1 MYSKKNEIS
10 DKLKEKNKIEEQEE
24 YRKKLMIFDMDTPI
38 NIDEDK
44 LNLLIR
50 IKKELKEMKAFLI
63 SCNNYDINLVD
74 YKKLYRRFEELYTL
88 HSLLRSDLKLDI
100 KDMNIEEWFTIDG
113 IIGMLEDTPSYLL
126 KQKETEY
133 YEINYIAGSMI
144 NPYITLASVYDK
156 SINSYLNVYGND
168 NEIERKLNELIFEE
182 KDDSIRLTNVK
193 ELTGEDLKKVEL
205 INQYFPTKI
214 KNYKKK

>member
-1 MYSKKNEIS
+1 
-10 DKLKEKNKIEEQEE
+10 
-24 YRKKLMIFDMDTPI
+24 MIFDMDTPI

-113 IIGMLEDTPSYLL
+113 IIGMLEDTSSYFL

-193 ELTGEDLKKVEL
+193 ELTGEDLKKVQL

-214 KNYKKK
+214 KNYKQK

>member
-10 DKLKEKNKIEEQEE
+10 DNLYEKNKIEEQEE

-50 IKKELKEMKAFLI
+50 MKKELKEMKAFLI

-74 YKKLYRRFEELYTL
+74 YKKIYRRFEELYTL

-193 ELTGEDLKKVEL
+193 ELTGEDLKKVQL

-214 KNYKKK
+214 KNYKQK

>member
-10 DKLKEKNKIEEQEE
+10 DNLYEKNKIEEQEE

-193 ELTGEDLKKVEL
+193 ELTGEDLKKVQL

-214 KNYKKK
+214 KNYKQK

>member
-1 MYSKKNEIS
+1 
-10 DKLKEKNKIEEQEE
+10 
-24 YRKKLMIFDMDTPI
+24 MIFDMDTPI

-113 IIGMLEDTPSYLL
+113 IIGMLEETPSYLL

-182 KDDSIRLTNVK
+182 KDDSIKLTNVK
-193 ELTGEDLKKVEL
+193 ELTGEDLKKVKL

>member
-10 DKLKEKNKIEEQEE
+10 DNLYEKNKIEEQEE

-38 NIDEDK
+38 NIDEGK

-168 NEIERKLNELIFEE
+168 NELERKLNQLIFEE
-182 KDDSIRLTNVK
+182 KEDYIRLTNVK

-214 KNYKKK
+214 KNYK

>member
-10 DKLKEKNKIEEQEE
+10 DNLYEKNKIEEQEE

-113 IIGMLEDTPSYLL
+113 IIGMLEDTSSYFL

-193 ELTGEDLKKVEL
+193 ELTGEDLKKVQL

-214 KNYKKK
+214 KNYKQK

>member
-10 DKLKEKNKIEEQEE
+10 DNLYEKYKIEEQEE

-133 YEINYIAGSMI
+133 YEINYIAGNMI

>member
-10 DKLKEKNKIEEQEE
+10 DNLYEKNKIEEQEE

>member
-10 DKLKEKNKIEEQEE
+10 DNLYEKNKIEEQEE

-38 NIDEDK
+38 NINEDK

-74 YKKLYRRFEELYTL
+74 YKKIYRRFEELYTL

-133 YEINYIAGSMI
+133 YEINFIAGSMI

-182 KDDSIRLTNVK
+182 KDDSIRLTNAK
-193 ELTGEDLKKVEL
+193 ELTGEDLKKVQL

-214 KNYKKK
+214 KNYKQK

>member
-1 MYSKKNEIS
+1 MYSKNNEIS
-10 DKLKEKNKIEEQEE
+10 NNLKKNKIEEQEE

-38 NIDEDK
+38 NINEDK

-100 KDMNIEEWFTIDG
+100 KDMNIEEWFNIDG
-113 IIGMLEDTPSYLL
+113 IIGMLEGTPNHLL

-133 YEINYIAGSMI
+133 YEINYITGSMI

-168 NEIERKLNELIFEE
+168 NEIERKLNELIFE
-182 KDDSIRLTNVK
+182 KKQDSIRLTNVK
-193 ELTGEDLKKVEL
+193 ELKGEDLKKVQL
-205 INQYFPTKI
+205 INLYFPTKI
-214 KNYKKK
+214 KNYKQK

>member
-10 DKLKEKNKIEEQEE
+10 DNLYEKNKIEEQEE

-113 IIGMLEDTPSYLL
+113 IIGMLEDTSSYFL

-133 YEINYIAGSMI
+133 YEINYIEGSMI
-144 NPYITLASVYDK
+144 NPYNTLASVYDK

-193 ELTGEDLKKVEL
+193 ELTGEDLKKVQL

-214 KNYKKK
+214 KNYKQK

>member
-10 DKLKEKNKIEEQEE
+10 DNLYEKNKIEEQEE

-63 SCNNYDINLVD
+63 SCNNYDINLGD
-74 YKKLYRRFEELYTL
+74 YKKIYRRFEELYTL

-133 YEINYIAGSMI
+133 YEINFIAGSMI

-193 ELTGEDLKKVEL
+193 ELTGEDLKKVQL

-214 KNYKKK
+214 KNYKQK

>member
-10 DKLKEKNKIEEQEE
+10 DNLYEKNKIEEQEE

-74 YKKLYRRFEELYTL
+74 YKKIYRRFEELYTL

-193 ELTGEDLKKVEL
+193 ELTGEDLKKVQL

-214 KNYKKK
+214 KNYKQK

>member
-10 DKLKEKNKIEEQEE
+10 DNLYEKNKIEEQEE

-50 IKKELKEMKAFLI
+50 IKKELKEMKTFLI

-74 YKKLYRRFEELYTL
+74 YIKIYRRFEELYTL

-193 ELTGEDLKKVEL
+193 ELTGEDLKKVQL

-214 KNYKKK
+214 KNYKQK